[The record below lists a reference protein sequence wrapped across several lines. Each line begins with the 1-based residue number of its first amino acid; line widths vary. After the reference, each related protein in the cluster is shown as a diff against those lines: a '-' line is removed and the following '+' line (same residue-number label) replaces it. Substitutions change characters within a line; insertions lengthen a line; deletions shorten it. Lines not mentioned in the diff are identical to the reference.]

1 MEQRKSLKHY
11 CYLVLA
17 KNSMVAETSKAI
29 STCKPLLH
37 EYSRYLSPYGVS
49 LLEDITG
56 VAVLDHI
63 WLSQWSFVQ
72 SYSFKA
78 RARQKI
84 QISSNH
90 EPNITHKEFFYDA
103 LMSDV
108 IEELHKLIPVE
119 KCHKQALHH
128 ILRYPDQNCKRS
140 DKYFECINTTTDFIT
155 WLSKF
160 VKSLTVTTLS
170 ALRIVT
176 NVHVFLPLLK
186 EVKRLTINLMIGP
199 FGDIECIS
207 ELLLILRKYK
217 LTTVKLSCNENL
229 LLLDTA
235 KLLTVARSIFNP
247 IDKSVNDFSVGT
259 NEIITEL
266 DSDINSGID
275 LYECAFEPIKSITK
289 SLPCIEMVE
298 TNVDR
303 LELFCSRH
311 GSSVLPLFCN
321 AFMQWKTLTTLVI
334 RDIQLVSNLDTSL
347 LTLLGY
353 GNLQNLAIE
362 DTDCHG
368 FEHCLKYSAAPVCTT
383 HSKQHKIR
391 KLSLYESVYNPDLL
405 RNLVLYST
413 CLKRQF
419 ESERCSQQ
427 CIFQGLK
434 SLTVTMVSEGYEISD
449 YLKENELLEELFIDK
464 AYHFSNDK
472 ELIEAVT
479 DHPRLSTFSLSSE
492 YKRCGEELDDSLTRL
507 LQKSNMQQLKFD
519 QCFSFERLPVDIDAT
534 YTSYLHTLIWT
545 KNGLD
550 NNGLTEFSTLLYNH
564 LNFPHL
570 KYLDLSDNK
579 FTAKAIPNF
588 ARCLSIGKRFLTK
601 LSLYSSHLSYQAILD
616 SGFYQVFQQHV
627 CIMVGSYSNSR
638 STTSDYISEM

>member
-1 MEQRKSLKHY
+1 MEQPKSLKHY

-17 KNSMVAETSKAI
+17 ENSMVAETSKEI

-49 LLEDITG
+49 LLENITG

-78 RARQKI
+78 RARQKV
-84 QISSNH
+84 QISSNR

-108 IEELHKLIPVE
+108 IEELHKLVPV
-119 KCHKQALHH
+119 
-128 ILRYPDQNCKRS
+128 
-140 DKYFECINTTTDFIT
+140 
-155 WLSKF
+155 
-160 VKSLTVTTLS
+160 
-170 ALRIVT
+170 
-176 NVHVFLPLLK
+176 
-186 EVKRLTINLMIGP
+186 
-199 FGDIECIS
+199 ECIS
-207 ELLLILRKYK
+207 ELLLILRKNK
-217 LTTVKLSCNENL
+217 LTSVKLSCNENL

-235 KLLTVARSIFNP
+235 KLFTVAKSIFNP
-247 IDKSVNDFSVGT
+247 INKSVIDFSVGT
-259 NEIITEL
+259 NEIRTEL

-289 SLPCIEMVE
+289 TLPCIEMVE

-321 AFMQWKTLTTLVI
+321 AFMQWKTLNTLVI

-347 LTLLGY
+347 VTLLGY

-362 DTDCHG
+362 DTDCRG
-368 FEHCLKYSAAPVCTT
+368 FEHALKYSAAPVCTT

-405 RNLVLYST
+405 RNLVIYST

-434 SLTVTMVSEGYEISD
+434 SLTVTMVDEGYEISD
-449 YLKENELLEELFIDK
+449 YLKENKLLEELFIDK

-472 ELIEAVT
+472 ELLEAVA
-479 DHPRLSTFSLSSE
+479 DHPRLTTFSLSSE

-519 QCFSFERLPVDIDAT
+519 QCFSFKRLPVDIDAK

-550 NNGLTEFSTLLYNH
+550 NNGLTEFSTLIYNH

-579 FTAKAIPNF
+579 FTDRAIPNF
-588 ARCLSIGKRFLTK
+588 ARCLSISKRFLTK
-601 LSLYSSHLSYQAILD
+601 LSLYSSYLSYQAILD

-627 CIMVGSYSNSR
+627 CIMVGCYSNNR